1 MSESLVLWGSFSLL
15 VLIMLSLDMVV
26 LIMLSLDM
34 GVFHRKSHEVSVR
47 EALIWTAVWITLAMA
62 FNLFVYIYW
71 LWRLIF
77 LSTSITIRQRHWN
90 FLLRM

>member
-15 VLIMLSLDMVV
+15 V

-47 EALIWTAVWITLAMA
+47 EALIWTAVWITLAM
-62 FNLFVYIYW
+62 
-71 LWRLIF
+71 RLIF